1 MPFVHRRPLGRPTRG
16 KTAPNRLRRVDTF
29 VLLYDPGLVR
39 RVDGPF
45 AGAPFVD
52 LGYGALPV
60 TTLESAAR
68 FRRLNPSLPVMGVE
82 IDRALVEAA
91 LPFADDLT
99 DFRLGGFNLPLGV
112 DAAGR
117 PIRARLIRAFNLL
130 RQYEADAV
138 APAWA
143 EMAAGLAPGGLLVE
157 GTSDPTGRV
166 WVANLLRRSGATDVR
181 RGERAMDTQ
190 VDRLAGSQVDRATD
204 PWFGSGALVFSTS
217 FRQAFDPEHFK
228 PVLPKNLIH
237 RMDLGEPIHAFFEA
251 WARAWQASR
260 GEQVWGP
267 RRHLAASVRG
277 LADAGYN
284 IDLRRRFVDRGFVI
298 WRLPPWGR

>member
-1 MPFVHRRPLGRPTRG
+1 MPIVHRRPLGRPTRG

-29 VLLYDPGLVR
+29 VMLYDPGLLR
-39 RVDGPF
+39 RADGPF

-52 LGYGALPV
+52 LGYGATPI

-68 FRRLNPSLPVMGVE
+68 FRRLNPELPVVGVE
-82 IDRALVEAA
+82 IDRALVAAA
-91 LPFADDLT
+91 LPFADALT

-117 PIRARLIRAFNLL
+117 PIHARLIRAFNVL

-138 APAWA
+138 GPAWA
-143 EMAAGLAPGGLLVE
+143 EMAAGLVPGGLLVE

-166 WVANLLRRSGATDVR
+166 WVANLLRRSGATD
-181 RGERAMDTQ
+181 
-190 VDRLAGSQVDRATD
+190 
-204 PWFGSGALVFSTS
+204 PWFDSGALVFSTS

-237 RMDLGEPIHAFFEA
+237 RMDPGEPIHAFFEA

-277 LADAGYN
+277 LADAGYS
-284 IDLRRRFVDRGFVI
+284 IDLRRRLIDRGFVI
-298 WRLPPWGR
+298 WRSPPFGTA